1 MRWQFLTACNSA
13 DFVGLNMVFSSSLL
27 TLLCY
32 VIHKRYLLLQVNVV
46 GVPVAD

>member
-1 MRWQFLTACNSA
+1 MINSTS
-13 DFVGLNMVFSSSLL
+13 LNEVQYFI

-32 VIHKRYLLLQVNVV
+32 IIHKHYLLLQVNVV